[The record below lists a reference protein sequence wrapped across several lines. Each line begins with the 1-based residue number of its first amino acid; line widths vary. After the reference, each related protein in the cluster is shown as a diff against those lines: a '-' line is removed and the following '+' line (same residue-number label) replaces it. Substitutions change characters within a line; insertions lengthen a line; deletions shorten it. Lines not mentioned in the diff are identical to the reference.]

1 MHRLT
6 GTMLFASAAYV
17 AAGGYIHVSQWLD
30 EYRFVPTSA
39 PGAALVRLGFPVNGA
54 LSLVLAVVLVAA
66 AVRLPRLVV
75 PAVVATMAFQAA
87 SLAFVVASRIGTVLG
102 WSEPVWTTAAEQ
114 TRAVEI
120 GALLTLSAALVL
132 HRSGRLR
139 RRSRRASAWPIGP
152 GAAIGP
158 ARP

>member
-17 AAGGYIHVSQWLD
+17 VAGGYIHLSEWLD
-30 EYRFVPTSA
+30 EFRFVPTAA

-54 LSLVLAVVLVAA
+54 LSVVLAVVLLAA

-75 PAVVATMAFQAA
+75 PAVVVTMAFQAA
-87 SLAFVVASRIGTVLG
+87 SLAFVIASRIGTVLG

-120 GALLTLSAALVL
+120 AALITLAAAGAL
-132 HRSGRLR
+132 HRSARSSRPPSGLQAARLR
-139 RRSRRASAWPIGP
+139 ADRVG
-152 GAAIGP
+152 
-158 ARP
+158 

>member
-17 AAGGYIHVSQWLD
+17 AAGGYIHVSEWLD

-39 PGAALVRLGFPVNGA
+39 PGAALVRIGFPMNAA
-54 LSLVLAVVLVAA
+54 LSVVLAVVLLAA

-75 PAVVATMAFQAA
+75 PAVVVTMAFQAA
-87 SLAFVVASRIGTVLG
+87 SLAFVIGSRIGTVLG
-102 WSEPVWTTAAEQ
+102 WSEPVWTAAAEQ

-120 GALLTLSAALVL
+120 GALLTLTAAVVL
-132 HRSGRLR
+132 HRSARSSRPSVSLRAARLR
-139 RRSRRASAWPIGP
+139 TDRVG
-152 GAAIGP
+152 
-158 ARP
+158 